1 MTEALSPCNHIF
13 GCSNVDGD
21 KEDCSETCAKLH
33 SYQAYLQKQ
42 YNCYNSAQYGEST
55 IYNLPLAPPGEEGH
69 VEDPYSS
76 LLALETI
83 YHHKVEAE
91 EALVDEAIDS
101 SFSQPL
107 YNTYFKGETN
117 EFTH

>member
-1 MTEALSPCNHIF
+1 MNIPSPCHEMFKCVNRNDDIML
-13 GCSNVDGD
+13 C
-21 KEDCSETCAKLH
+21 H
-33 SYQAYLQKQ
+33 SICPEMAAYRKHLDALFAH
-42 YNCYNSAQYGEST
+42 NTRVSGEST